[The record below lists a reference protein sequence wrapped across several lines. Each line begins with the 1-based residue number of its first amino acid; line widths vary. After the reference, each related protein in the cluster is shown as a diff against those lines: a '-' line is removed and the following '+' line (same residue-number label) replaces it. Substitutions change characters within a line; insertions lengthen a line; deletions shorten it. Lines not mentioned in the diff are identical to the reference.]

1 MHRVLEHID
10 RHLDETLELETLAA
24 VANFSPFHFH
34 RLFAAWMGETLGEYL
49 RRRRLEMAA
58 LRLITQPDTPV
69 LHVALSVGFA
79 SAEAFARLNI
89 TVDAVVAS
97 PLVRAHQTAMEFVS
111 VLAPALRVVTCDELA
126 FDKLKPGKLS
136 DFLANLPS
144 AGDRLPTREEKA
156 VVAVGHM
163 PDLAEYC
170 EWLMGAEPGTIRF
183 AKAAVA
189 CLHFEGDPERAS
201 GALEWLVTPEWI

>member
-1 MHRVLEHID
+1 MLLYLIRHAEAEDIGVAGVTRDFD
-10 RHLDETLELETLAA
+10 RPLSGRGRDDT
-24 VANFSPFHFH
+24 
-34 RLFAAWMGETLGEYL
+34 R
-49 RRRRLEMAA
+49 A
-58 LRLITQPDTPV
+58 L
-69 LHVALSVGFA
+69 
-79 SAEAFARLNI
+79 AEAFAQRRLV
-89 TVDAVVAS
+89 VDAVAAS
-97 PLVRAHQTAMEFVS
+97 PLVRAHQTAAEFVS

-126 FDKLKPGKLS
+126 YGKLKPGKLS

>member
-1 MHRVLEHID
+1 
-10 RHLDETLELETLAA
+10 
-24 VANFSPFHFH
+24 
-34 RLFAAWMGETLGEYL
+34 MGEALAPGGGSNVLLYL
-49 RRRRLEMAA
+49 IRHAEAEDIGVAGVTRDFDRPLTARGRADSRA
-58 LRLITQPDTPV
+58 L
-69 LHVALSVGFA
+69 
-79 SAEAFARLNI
+79 AEAFAHRNLV
-89 TVDAVVAS
+89 VDAVAAS
-97 PLVRAHQTAMEFVS
+97 PLVRAHQTAAEFMS
-111 VLAPALRVVTCDELA
+111 VFAPSPVVTCDELA
-126 FDKLKPGKLS
+126 NGKLKPGKLS

-170 EWLMGAEPGTIRF
+170 EWLMGAAPGTVRL

-201 GALEWLVTPEWI
+201 GALEWLVTPEWVQ